1 MIGEL
6 SIERFRKMG
15 DNMIMVIYCI
25 KQKTENDHY
34 LQMHPNARMICPM
47 MEHIWENDAM
57 MGF

>member
-1 MIGEL
+1 
-6 SIERFRKMG
+6 MG